1 MTTQNFH
8 RVNDQFLRLLRG
20 QVTQE
25 DADDILRTL
34 MAIGLTVQTA
44 ATVANTLLCAQ
55 VLEPF
60 GYFKPEPFGWT
71 DCAADDDGAI
81 ALYEH
86 PAAPDAWR
94 DAVLEQLESWHI
106 YVPSIHDNSPR
117 LALKALVR
125 IETQTALDP
134 SVSSQAAAL
143 ASKEAEMAT
152 NLRNGFSILLS
163 LAIAA
168 GIADDINGA
177 REFSASELKRLS
189 QQPRGTT
196 TQDVI
201 EKAIAYL
208 REKDAA

>member
-1 MTTQNFH
+1 
-8 RVNDQFLRLLRG
+8 
-20 QVTQE
+20 
-25 DADDILRTL
+25 
-34 MAIGLTVQTA
+34 
-44 ATVANTLLCAQ
+44 
-55 VLEPF
+55 
-60 GYFKPEPFGWT
+60 
-71 DCAADDDGAI
+71 
-81 ALYEH
+81 
-86 PAAPDAWR
+86 
-94 DAVLEQLESWHI
+94 
-106 YVPSIHDNSPR
+106 
-117 LALKALVR
+117 
-125 IETQTALDP
+125 
-134 SVSSQAAAL
+134 
-143 ASKEAEMAT
+143 MAT